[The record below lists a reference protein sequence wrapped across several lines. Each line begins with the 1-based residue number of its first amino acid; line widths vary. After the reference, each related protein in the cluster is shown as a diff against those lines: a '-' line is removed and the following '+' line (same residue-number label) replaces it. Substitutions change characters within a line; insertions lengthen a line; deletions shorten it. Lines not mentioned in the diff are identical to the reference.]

1 MLEGITVNL
10 YRSIIPAGRSLL
22 WCLMC
27 VVALVAQPHVL
38 LSLLSATMNSPP
50 RPPFFQEVE
59 LAAYFGLCSVAANR
73 EVKNKYEDRSRS
85 SIELLQLYSGA
96 STFRTV
102 GCESD
107 QR

>member
-27 VVALVAQPHVL
+27 VVALVAQPHAP
-38 LSLLSATMNSPP
+38 LSLLSATINSPP

-73 EVKNKYEDRSRS
+73 EENKYEDRSRS
-85 SIELLQLYSGA
+85 SIELLQLYSGT
-96 STFRTV
+96 STFR
-102 GCESD
+102 S
-107 QR
+107 